1 VTNLRIIALRI
12 TLPAMLLMSTGAG
25 RAVAAPQ
32 DPGAAPPASLERVQS
47 ALNHTPS
54 QSLKFDA
61 KVPVPAATYRV
72 TVTQPLFVLPIMDSL
87 RKEFEL
93 TPLQRQSAD
102 WSSKCCGLSIAAL
115 TEGIEKAFRR
125 WEENRIHDRV
135 SRELAEVEAAA
146 LKKSSQDR

>member
-1 VTNLRIIALRI
+1 MANLRTAALAF
-12 TLPAMLLMSTGAG
+12 TLPAMLLSVAG
-25 RAVAAPQ
+25 RAAAAPQ
-32 DPGAAPPASLERVQS
+32 HPVAAPPASVERVQN
-47 ALNHTPS
+47 ALNHTPP
-54 QSLKFDA
+54 QSLKFDTKA
-61 KVPVPAATYRV
+61 PVPVATYRV

-93 TPLQRQSAD
+93 TLLQRQSAD

-115 TEGIEKAFRR
+115 TEGVEKAFRR

-146 LKKSSQDR
+146 LKRSAQDR

>member
-1 VTNLRIIALRI
+1 
-12 TLPAMLLMSTGAG
+12 MLLTGAG
-25 RAVAAPQ
+25 NVAAAPQ
-32 DPGAAPPASLERVQS
+32 EPGAAPPASVERVQNT
-47 ALNHTPS
+47 LNRTPA
-54 QSLKFDA
+54 QSLKFDM

-102 WSSKCCGLSIAAL
+102 WSSKCCGVNIIAL
-115 TEGIEKAFRR
+115 TESVEKAFRR
-125 WEENRIHDRV
+125 WEEGRIHDRV

-146 LKKSSQDR
+146 LKRSSQDR